1 MKSDKRRQARPR
13 TRDREHPT
21 SPRRLDS
28 ERLRRA
34 SRQPDDAPRAVPDA
48 TGDGTVHSVVGTAS
62 RALAA
67 GDPLK
72 ALNWVA
78 LRNEAPAL
86 ALRGIA
92 MAQLGDLVRGKALLK
107 RAARAFGPKDVVA
120 RARCVVAEA
129 EIALV
134 SRDLGWPSKALGA
147 ARATLEEN
155 GDQINAAYARYLEV
169 RHLLLIGRLDEAE
182 RQLAELDPA
191 HFPPAFRAA
200 YELIIAGSAI
210 RRLQTKTAR
219 AALARACRAAR
230 VAAIPALMAEVES
243 TSLVLETP
251 AARLIARGE
260 ERLLFLKDVGAL
272 LTSKALVIDGCRHI
286 VREADTVV
294 SLARRP
300 VLFAI
305 ARALG
310 EAWPGDVSRATLVA
324 RAFGGKRADES
335 HRARLRV
342 EVGRLRKILRTV
354 AGVSATMRGFALV
367 PRRASEVVV
376 LARPLE
382 DQHAPVLAFLAD
394 GESWSSSALALA
406 LGASQ
411 RTVQRALDSLAS
423 TGKVQSFGHGRARRW
438 MTPPIPGFTT
448 TLLLPAHYQ
457 FD

>member
-1 MKSDKRRQARPR
+1 MKSEKRRQAPPR
-13 TRDREHPT
+13 TRDRERPI

-34 SRQPDDAPRAVPDA
+34 SRQPDDAPRAVPDG
-48 TGDGTVHSVVGTAS
+48 TGDGTVHSVIGTAS

-67 GDPLK
+67 GDPLT

-107 RAARAFGPKDVVA
+107 RAARAFGPKDIVA

-147 ARATLEEN
+147 ARTTLEEN

-169 RHLLLIGRLDEAE
+169 RHLLLIGRLDDAE

-210 RRLQTKTAR
+210 RRLQTRTAR
-219 AALARACRAAR
+219 AALTRACRAAR
-230 VAAIPALMAEVES
+230 LAAIPALVAEVEN

-251 AARLIARGE
+251 AARQIARGE

-272 LTSKALVIDGCRHI
+272 LKSKALVIDGCRHI
-286 VREADTVV
+286 VREADTVI

-342 EVGRLRKILRTV
+342 EVGRLRKMLRTV

-367 PRRASEVVV
+367 PCRVPEVVV

-382 DQHAPVLAFLAD
+382 DEHAPVLAFLAD

-423 TGKVQSFGHGRARRW
+423 TGKVQSFGHGRACRW

>member
-1 MKSDKRRQARPR
+1 MKSEKR
-13 TRDREHPT
+13 PT
-21 SPRRLDS
+21 PPRRAGS
-28 ERLRRA
+28 
-34 SRQPDDAPRAVPDA
+34 QPDNGKEAVPDA
-48 TGDGTVHSVVGTAS
+48 TGDGAVHSVIGMAS

-67 GDPLK
+67 GDPLT

-92 MAQLGDLVRGKALLK
+92 MAQLGDLVRGKALLR
-107 RAARAFGPKDVVA
+107 RAARAFGSKEALPQ
-120 RARCVVAEA
+120 ARCIVAEA

-134 SRDLGWPSKALGA
+134 SRDLGWPAKTLGT
-147 ARATLEEN
+147 ARMTLEKY
-155 GDQINAAYARYLEV
+155 GDRVNSAYARYLEV
-169 RHLLLIGRLDEAE
+169 RHLLLIGRLDDADK
-182 RQLAELDPA
+182 QLAQLDPA

-200 YELIIAGSAI
+200 YELVIAGSAI
-210 RRLQTKTAR
+210 RRLETKTAR
-219 AALARACRAAR
+219 TALTRAGRAAR
-230 VAAIPALMAEVES
+230 LAGIPALIAEVET
-243 TSLVLETP
+243 TSLALETP

-272 LTSKALVIDGCRHI
+272 LASKALVVDGCRHI
-286 VREADTVV
+286 VREADIVV

-342 EVGRLRKILRTV
+342 EVGRLRKMLRTV
-354 AGVSATMRGFALV
+354 AGISATMRGFALV

-382 DQHAPVLAFLAD
+382 DEHAPVLAFLAD

-423 TGKVQSFGHGRARRW
+423 VGKVQSFGHGRARRW
-438 MTPPIPGFTT
+438 MTPLVPGFTT
-448 TLLLPAHYQ
+448 TLLLPAHCQ
-457 FD
+457 FE